1 MNIWWYKDDKTGH
14 LKQVEAVLDELKKDF
29 SLSIK
34 EINCKKSPFKDI
46 LNLLTA
52 IFFNDKNT
60 NPDILIGAGH
70 NTYLKILADKVRFGG
85 SKTKSIAILK
95 PSIFRS
101 WFDLICAPEHDYYEN
116 YEKNTYTFIGS
127 LAKVIDSIPDKD
139 IGLIAVGGKNKHY
152 EFSTKEIY
160 NQIEFILNLYQ
171 KKKWYIFNSRRTP
184 PELTERLN
192 SLTGD
197 SINFIDVEN
206 QATNLN
212 EIIGKADIKFVSP
225 DSVNLV
231 FESLSSKGS
240 TYLFY
245 LKPKNNGFMM
255 IRNKKPNVNLPISD
269 GWKFYK
275 NKIIELMKNLKISR
289 DVGYLEL
296 NDIAESIKAYSL
308 KKPNTHYQLYA
319 EVEKVAYQISKLIK
333 S

>member
-1 MNIWWYKDDKTGH
+1 MKIWWYKDDKTGH

-29 SLSIK
+29 ALSIK

-46 LNLLTA
+46 LNLLAA
-52 IFFNDKNT
+52 IFFKDTNS

-70 NTYLKILADKVRFGG
+70 NTYLKILADKIRLGA

-116 YEKNTYTFIGS
+116 IEKNTYTFIGS
-127 LAKVIDSIPDKD
+127 LAKVIDNIPDKD
-139 IGLIAVGGKNKHY
+139 IGLIAVGGKNQHY
-152 EFSTKEIY
+152 EFSTKEIFK
-160 NQIEFILNLYQ
+160 QIEFILNLYQ
-171 KKKWYIFNSRRTP
+171 KKTWYIFNSRRTP
-184 PELTERLN
+184 PELTQRLN
-192 SLTGD
+192 SLNSD
-197 SINFIDVEN
+197 SINFIDIEN
-206 QATNLN
+206 QTTDLN
-212 EIIGKADIKFVSP
+212 EIVGKADIKFVSP

-245 LKPKNNGFMM
+245 LKPKNNGFKML
-255 IRNKKPNVNLPISD
+255 RNKKPDKNLPISD

-275 NKIIELMKNLKISR
+275 NKIIELMNKLKISR
-289 DVGYLEL
+289 DVGYVEFD
-296 NDIAESIKAYSL
+296 DIAKSIKAYSL
-308 KKPNTHYQLYA
+308 KKPNSHYQLYA
-319 EVEKVAYQISKLIK
+319 EVEKVAYQISKLIR

>member
-1 MNIWWYKDDKTGH
+1 MKIWWYKDDKTGH

-29 SLSIK
+29 ALSIK

-46 LNLLTA
+46 LNLLAA
-52 IFFNDKNT
+52 IFFKDTNS

-70 NTYLKILADKVRFGG
+70 NTYLKILADKIRLGA

-116 YEKNTYTFIGS
+116 IEKNTYTFIGS
-127 LAKVIDSIPDKD
+127 LAKVIDNIPDKD
-139 IGLIAVGGKNKHY
+139 IGLIAVGGKNQHY
-152 EFSTKEIY
+152 EFSTKEIFK
-160 NQIEFILNLYQ
+160 QIEFILNLYQ

-184 PELTERLN
+184 PELTQRLN
-192 SLTGD
+192 SLNSD
-197 SINFIDVEN
+197 SINFIDIEN
-206 QATNLN
+206 QTTNLN
-212 EIIGKADIKFVSP
+212 EIVGKADIKFVSP

-245 LKPKNNGFMM
+245 LKPKNNGFKML
-255 IRNKKPNVNLPISD
+255 RNKKPDKNLPISD

-275 NKIIELMKNLKISR
+275 NKIIELMNKLKISR
-289 DVGYLEL
+289 DVGYVEFD
-296 NDIAESIKAYSL
+296 DIAKSIKAYSL
-308 KKPNTHYQLYA
+308 KKPNSHYQLYA
-319 EVEKVAYQISKLIK
+319 EVEKVAYQISKLIR